1 MQEKIFTKSTQTH
14 CYVKSRRINNAEM
27 IIRVRVCV
35 RAQREEKQHLAE
47 IKTLM
52 YVLRSTMCTE
62 EKTTHTHKTNL
73 FIRTDSHG

>member
-1 MQEKIFTKSTQTH
+1 
-14 CYVKSRRINNAEM
+14 M

-35 RAQREEKQHLAE
+35 CTQREEKQHLAVVEE

-62 EKTTHTHKTNL
+62 EKTTRTHAHKTNL